1 MGRLQLGLAR
11 CLAIG
16 AGGEADGFL
25 RIARLTT
32 IMADGAVTARGKA
45 PMGFGVL
52 TVIGAAPTKVGM
64 VPAHKP

>member
-16 AGGEADGFL
+16 AGGEADGSPC
-25 RIARLTT
+25 IARLTT
-32 IMADGAVTARGKA
+32 IMADWVLTARGKA
-45 PMGFGVL
+45 PMEFGVL
-52 TVIGAAPTKVGM
+52 MVIGAAPTKVGM